1 MVVFSNFL
9 VVYFGLDYSSL
20 FCVILVSSRRRI
32 YIYIDYSSIWVI
44 FKSTSLSKLFRKSSK
59 ACIVVVRSS

>member
-9 VVYFGLDYSSL
+9 VVYFGLNYSSL

-32 YIYIDYSSIWVI
+32 YMAV
-44 FKSTSLSKLFRKSSK
+44 LSVETDPALISNFIAKNNSNNSK
-59 ACIVVVRSS
+59 INCKK